1 MGALSFST
9 EASVIVNGA
18 EQDIEMSAV
27 KRACFEAPVPHTDW
41 VISVCLAIL
50 CSCERHAH

>member
-1 MGALSFST
+1 MGALNFST

-18 EQDIEMSAV
+18 EQNIEMSAA

-41 VISVCLAIL
+41 VISVCLAIV
-50 CSCERHAH
+50 CSC